1 MRTPSFRLAA
11 LALSLLS
18 LNGAARAQSVDAAL
32 CNASVPVDFGEAV
45 ADSVSPR
52 RDMAR
57 PMATLSVGG
66 TNTAA
71 LASELPPLSVSGN
84 AEVVSN
90 PGEVLLAGPSS
101 ISLLSDCV
109 AVVHGAPLVSQSMS
123 DARDTLARRS
133 LRWQR
138 IKRLGTPGSGPL
150 AVYIEADARARD
162 DANNGAVKIDTT
174 GLTVGADYR
183 LNERWVVGGTL
194 GLTRPR
200 ARWIGTG
207 SNVKGETTQ
216 LSGYASWSP
225 ISQAYVSATT
235 SLETAN
241 YGIHTDLGTGFF
253 TDAIAHGH
261 SWGLSLAAGYDVALG
276 SVSLS
281 PYARLDQV
289 RSHIGGFTDSS
300 ITTKGRSSAIA
311 AGLQANTTLPQS
323 WGVLVPYARVELT
336 QITHWRI
343 TGDSAQAYVSATGAL
358 PVPHPIEVDRNYGQF
373 GLGLSGVLQRGLSV
387 FADYDQGFGIEGVS
401 QWRFNLGLRSE
412 L

>member
-1 MRTPSFRLAA
+1 MRTPSFRLSTLA
-11 LALSLLS
+11 LSLSLLS
-18 LNGAARAQSVDAAL
+18 LSWAAHAQTADTVL
-32 CNASVPVDFGEAV
+32 CNASVPTDFGEAL
-45 ADSVSPR
+45 ADSVNLR
-52 RDMAR
+52 REMAH

-66 TNTAA
+66 TSPEIQGADSISGSNI
-71 LASELPPLSVSGN
+71 EL
-84 AEVVSN
+84 VSN
-90 PGEVLLAGPSS
+90 PGDALIVGPAS
-101 ISLLSDCV
+101 ISTQADCI
-109 AVVHGAPLVSQSMS
+109 AVVHGAPLVSQSMT
-123 DARDTLARRS
+123 DTRDTLARRS
-133 LRWQR
+133 LRWHR
-138 IKRLGTPGSGPL
+138 IKSLGTPGSGPL
-150 AVYIEADARARD
+150 AVYLEADARARD
-162 DANNGAVKIDTT
+162 DANNSAVKIDTT

-194 GLTRPR
+194 GLTRPH

-207 SNVKGETTQ
+207 SSVKGEATQ

-225 ISQAYVSATT
+225 IPEAYVSATT
-235 SLETAN
+235 SLEAAN
-241 YGIHTDLGTGFF
+241 YGIHTDLGTGVF
-253 TDAIAHGH
+253 TDAITHGH
-261 SWGLSLAAGYDVALG
+261 SWGLSLAAGYDIALG

-300 ITTKGRSSAIA
+300 ITTKGRSTALA

-343 TGDSAQAYVSATGAL
+343 QGDSAQAYVSATGAL

-373 GLGLSGVLQRGLSV
+373 GLGVSGVLQRGLSV
-387 FADYDQGFGIEGVS
+387 FADYDQGFGIQGVS